1 MTILL
6 HRLGGKWLCM
16 VICFNGLFPGLFEG
30 HDGVSSFFVKDTVQV
45 DQNASRDIG
54 YELSRDDWN
63 FLAWIMLDILV
74 GATGIIIIGSLY
86 TCNFILFSKLNL
98 DIYCFNVLMAPKLFE
113 MDEVVKMIHINTLQN
128 LENDQGKT
136 LLAFLDFN
144 MTMIIWAEYEEKY
157 FISVLFCVG

>member
-1 MTILL
+1 
-6 HRLGGKWLCM
+6 M

-136 LLAFLDFN
+136 LLVCNYPFVAFSN
-144 MTMIIWAEYEEKY
+144 C
-157 FISVLFCVG
+157 VLQNS

>member
-74 GATGIIIIGSLY
+74 GAT
-86 TCNFILFSKLNL
+86 
-98 DIYCFNVLMAPKLFE
+98 
-113 MDEVVKMIHINTLQN
+113 VVKMIHINTLQN

-136 LLAFLDFN
+136 LLVCNYPFVAFSN
-144 MTMIIWAEYEEKY
+144 C
-157 FISVLFCVG
+157 VLQNS

>member
-1 MTILL
+1 MALRITAT
-6 HRLGGKWLCM
+6 RLFLQ
-16 VICFNGLFPGLFEG
+16 IASG

-63 FLAWIMLDILV
+63 FLV
-74 GATGIIIIGSLY
+74 GIIIIGSLY

-136 LLAFLDFN
+136 LLVCNYPFVAFSN
-144 MTMIIWAEYEEKY
+144 C
-157 FISVLFCVG
+157 VLQNS